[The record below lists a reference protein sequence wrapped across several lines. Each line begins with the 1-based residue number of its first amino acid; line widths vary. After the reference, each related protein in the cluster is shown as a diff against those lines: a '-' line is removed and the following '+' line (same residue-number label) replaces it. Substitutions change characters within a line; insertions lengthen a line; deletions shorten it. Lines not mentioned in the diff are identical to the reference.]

1 MGWYRG
7 LCARP
12 QGRAFL
18 FAPVLAPV
26 PKSARRWE
34 VDVVGIRQL
43 KNNSSRSQYVPS
55 PVSFL
60 GPRGTFSDQALDRLL
75 EGVSVEVERR
85 PCSGLAEVVQEAAAG
100 RARGALVP
108 LENSLEGSVDLTL
121 DLLAHEVDLKLTAEV
136 VIPISHHLLVRPG
149 TRLEDIQRVCSHPQA
164 LAQCRQFLE
173 SRLPGVL
180 TEATASTAQ
189 AAQRLAEQGICQA
202 AISSAAAA
210 TLYELEVMQEGIED
224 ADNNLTRFG
233 LLGNWIPETTGRDR
247 TSLVFSTAHQPG
259 ALFGVLEE
267 FARDQINLTR
277 IESRPAR
284 QVLGEYI
291 FFVDIEGHRDEAHVN
306 RALQAVKE
314 RCSFYKFL
322 GSYPRA
328 LS

>member
-1 MGWYRG
+1 MFF
-7 LCARP
+7 RP
-12 QGRAFL
+12 H
-18 FAPVLAPV
+18 
-26 PKSARRWE
+26 KSAQKRE
-34 VDVVGIRQL
+34 VDAVGIRQL
-43 KNNSSRSQYVPS
+43 KDSSYRSRHVPS

-75 EGVSVEVERR
+75 EGVPAEAEVERR
-85 PCSGLAEVVQEAAAG
+85 PCSGLAQVVQEVAEG

-136 VIPISHHLLVRPG
+136 VIPITHHLVVLPG

-164 LAQCRQFLE
+164 LAQCRHFLE
-173 SRLPGVL
+173 SCLPGVL

-189 AAQRLAEQGICQA
+189 AAQRLAERGICQA

-210 TLYELEVMQEGIED
+210 SLYDLEVLQESIED

-233 LLGNWIPETTGRDR
+233 LLGDWIPEPTGRDR
-247 TSLVFSTAHQPG
+247 TSLVFSTAHEPG
-259 ALFGVLEE
+259 ALFGVLSE
-267 FARDQINLTR
+267 FARAELNLTR

-291 FFVDIEGHRDEAHVN
+291 FFVDIEGHRDESHVG
-306 RALQAVKE
+306 RALKAVAE

-328 LS
+328 PGPSPAPNREERST